1 MQTLTYLTY
10 RQSKYKPTRKISLKN
25 EDLNRQKIKQDYLG
39 GEVKLPAKKR
49 KTKINLKNR
58 MKRENGMSKTNG
70 ELLLPSSPQGDRIRG
85 TDKQKGT
92 RTELVPEKWN
102 LLNKLM
108 TKDLGKTLTPENQYE
123 RDGTGL
129 KTWDIYLIG
138 KVGTRMG
145 ETSEDKCGQKY
156 LGPMGKTFPM
166 GWGPRGRTTKPGI

>member
-1 MQTLTYLTY
+1 
-10 RQSKYKPTRKISLKN
+10 
-25 EDLNRQKIKQDYLG
+25 
-39 GEVKLPAKKR
+39 
-49 KTKINLKNR
+49 
-58 MKRENGMSKTNG
+58 MSKTNG

-129 KTWDIYLIG
+129 KTWDIEKGLLDWESG
-138 KVGTRMG
+138 
-145 ETSEDKCGQKY
+145 DKDGRNN
-156 LGPMGKTFPM
+156 
-166 GWGPRGRTTKPGI
+166 WG